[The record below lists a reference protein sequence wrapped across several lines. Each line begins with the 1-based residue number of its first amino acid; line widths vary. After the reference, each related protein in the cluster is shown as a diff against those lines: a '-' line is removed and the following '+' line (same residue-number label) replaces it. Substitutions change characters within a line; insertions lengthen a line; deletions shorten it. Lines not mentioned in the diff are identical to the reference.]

1 LDPSE
6 EHALFNRLQNLN
18 RLQRD

>member
-18 RLQRD
+18 RLQT